1 MTRAVAVISPCFLT
15 ECSEISSPHSHHPSF
30 GNTHRKL
37 VPSFMGCT
45 LKLRASTS
53 CFDLK
58 LLSSESSSQPREKAL
73 MSRPLPRSVLCQAP
87 RWNTRVGKIK
97 KTEGFFPTY
106 PFPFHRCSGIIWLSW
121 YSNSLLAVLPTVT
134 GIDGNLGH
142 DTLER
147 PESSKDE
154 GVARGQRCMGGSG
167 CTSVSKWRRTSW
179 AILWG
184 RFEISLRKWAFPFEI
199 VRISRV
205 SSPFPRGGRDYR
217 KETKKRSKASRA
229 HLSAGNAS

>member
-73 MSRPLPRSVLCQAP
+73 MSLPLPRSVLCQAP

-97 KTEGFFPTY
+97 HWRVFPHL
-106 PFPFHRCSGIIWLSW
+106 PFPFSPMFGHNLTLLIFKFSPCGSP
-121 YSNSLLAVLPTVT
+121 YS
-134 GIDGNLGH
+134 DGDWWELG
-142 DTLER
+142 
-147 PESSKDE
+147 
-154 GVARGQRCMGGSG
+154 ARYPWKAWEQQR
-167 CTSVSKWRRTSW
+167 
-179 AILWG
+179 WG
-184 RFEISLRKWAFPFEI
+184 RR
-199 VRISRV
+199 
-205 SSPFPRGGRDYR
+205 
-217 KETKKRSKASRA
+217 
-229 HLSAGNAS
+229 